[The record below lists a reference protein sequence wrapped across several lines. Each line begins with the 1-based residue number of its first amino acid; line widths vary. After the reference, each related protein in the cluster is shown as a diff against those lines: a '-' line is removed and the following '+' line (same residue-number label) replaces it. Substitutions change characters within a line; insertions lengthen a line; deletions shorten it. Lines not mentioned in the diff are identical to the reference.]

1 MTKIKILGT
10 EYEVL
15 TQTVAENSK
24 LENANGLCEF
34 YTKQIIVDDL
44 QPDRTTYDNLDAFKR
59 KVLRH
64 EVIHAFLGESGLRN
78 YTEDEVLVDWM
89 AVQFPKIAKVFKEL
103 GVDE

>member
-15 TQTVAENSK
+15 TQTAAENSK

-44 QPDRTTYDNLDAFKR
+44 QPDRTTFDNLDAFKR
-59 KVLRH
+59 GVLRH
-64 EVIHAFLGESGLRN
+64 EVMHAFFGESGLRN
-78 YTEDEVLVDWM
+78 YAEDEVLVDWM
-89 AVQFPKIAKVFKEL
+89 AAQFPKIAKVFKEL
-103 GVDE
+103 GVEE